1 MAEDIIFEPL
11 KIGDHFQAKN
21 RIFRSSISGKFDNY
35 DGSGPTQARI
45 NWEEK
50 FARGGVGAII
60 TSYVPIASHGRI
72 LTNYAM
78 IDCDERIEDWA
89 RLIRQVHTYDCRF
102 IIQLSHSGRQRDE
115 EGFDNHLRRI
125 IGKRKALSSTSNRE
139 PVHGFPCQ
147 AMTGA
152 EVQEMV
158 AAFGEGARRA
168 KEAGA
173 DGVETHSANGYLF
186 TQFLSSGI
194 NDRQDEY
201 GGSLVNRARFL
212 LEVIRAIRAKVGRDF
227 HFQVKISAVD
237 RNNAVWPFEKP
248 GNVLQDSIQVCRWVK
263 NPLEWATAINHQ
275 ANGPREDLNSWRE
288 VKGADAIHVSSG
300 SSFPHPLNPP
310 GEMPIETLARTYES
324 VVSTGELTFRNEFLF
339 HYPLGRWIFKTAWDR
354 IKRFHPGYNLKLLRR
369 SREVFTR
376 DMQKRLL
383 AYQGVSLGDARQI
396 REQVDIPV
404 ICTGGFQQAS
414 YIRKAITDGYCD
426 AVSMARPLIANNNL
440 VDYFKAGDDLP
451 PRPCTYC
458 NKCLVHAIKDPLGCY
473 EVARFN
479 GDYEKMMKEVYSV
492 YHPVHRNY

>member
-1 MAEDIIFEPL
+1 
-11 KIGDHFQAKN
+11 
-21 RIFRSSISGKFDNY
+21 
-35 DGSGPTQARI
+35 
-45 NWEEK
+45 
-50 FARGGVGAII
+50 
-60 TSYVPIASHGRI
+60 
-72 LTNYAM
+72 
-78 IDCDERIEDWA
+78 
-89 RLIRQVHTYDCRF
+89 
-102 IIQLSHSGRQRDE
+102 
-115 EGFDNHLRRI
+115 
-125 IGKRKALSSTSNRE
+125 
-139 PVHGFPCQ
+139 
-147 AMTGA
+147 MTGA
-152 EVQEMV
+152 EVQQMV

-212 LEVIRAIRAKVGRDF
+212 LEVIRAIRAKVGKDF

-263 NPLEWATAINHQ
+263 NPLEWATAVNHQ
-275 ANGPREDLNSWRE
+275 ANGPREDLTSWRE

-354 IKRFHPGYNLKLLRR
+354 IKKCHPGYNLKLLRR

-440 VDYFKAGDDLP
+440 IDYFKAGDDLP
-451 PRPCTYC
+451 PRT
-458 NKCLVHAIKDPLGCY
+458 
-473 EVARFN
+473 
-479 GDYEKMMKEVYSV
+479 
-492 YHPVHRNY
+492 